1 MQELSFK
8 RNSISDT
15 NIRLLVA
22 CGFSS
27 GHTQFGLSQ
36 RRYVQG
42 KKPQTKLIHI
52 LQFVTT
58 IIL

>member
-1 MQELSFK
+1 MLSLLQEFSFK

-15 NIRLLVA
+15 NIRLLVV

-27 GHTQFGLSQ
+27 GHTRFDLSQ

-42 KKPQTKLIHI
+42 KKPQTKFIHI
-52 LQFVTT
+52 LQ
-58 IIL
+58 